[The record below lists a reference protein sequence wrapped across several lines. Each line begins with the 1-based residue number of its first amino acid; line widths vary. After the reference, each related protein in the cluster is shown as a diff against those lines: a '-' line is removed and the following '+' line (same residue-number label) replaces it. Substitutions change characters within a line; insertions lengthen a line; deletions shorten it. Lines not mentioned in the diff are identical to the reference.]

1 MNWNDNRNLT
11 MLVDFYELTMSNGY
25 FEQGCGD
32 RMTVLPED
40 PRRRRICHLRRLR
53 AAHRLCKEPSLYRG
67 RHRLFAEQ
75 EAVQ

>member
-32 RMTVLPED
+32 RLTVSL
-40 PRRRRICHLRRLR
+40 ICSSGISRW
-53 AAHRLCKEPSLYRG
+53 
-67 RHRLFAEQ
+67 
-75 EAVQ
+75 